1 MGTKCPV
8 APESRAPYRG
18 RLYANLLSVDA
29 NLCSV
34 AVGGRSVVVDS
45 ASCLERGVV
54 GVVNAV
60 LKVLYRFLHTF
71 RPTEK
76 SIVFSSHYL

>member
-18 RLYANLLSVDA
+18 RLYANLFFVVVNSLSVT
-29 NLCSV
+29 
-34 AVGGRSVVVDS
+34 VGGRAVVVDS

-54 GVVNAV
+54 GVVKAF
-60 LKVLYRFLHTF
+60 LKLL
-71 RPTEK
+71 
-76 SIVFSSHYL
+76 